1 MISKDHLSNTLLI
14 IMITLTTW
22 AFWGIGE
29 HRLDVYISMFVL
41 EYLIIKMMLRPRR
54 IFIDILQI
62 GLLIIFLIFVSIR
75 IYEVLI
81 K

>member
-1 MISKDHLSNTLLI
+1 MISKDHFSNTLLI

-22 AFWGIGE
+22 SFWSIGE

-62 GLLIIFLIFVSIR
+62 GLLIIFLIFISIR

>member
-1 MISKDHLSNTLLI
+1 MISKDHFSNTLLI

-22 AFWGIGE
+22 SFWSIGE

>member
-22 AFWGIGE
+22 AFWSIGE